1 MPNNLKLLTIIVDD
15 NKKSQI
21 NKIIKKYNLFFNYT
35 IPGYGSASSSLLE
48 YFGLNEVKKQIYIS
62 VIPDKLQ
69 TEIMTKLN
77 KSLAIQEIGTGICF
91 TIPISSSV
99 KYLQDVYET
108 TSIYEE
114 EQKMISNKKY
124 HLIIT
129 ITEEGYSE
137 KVMNVAK
144 KNGATG
150 GTLIKGSGLGNKDAV
165 KFLGFSIEPEKD
177 IILIVAN
184 TTIKTKLMQ
193 EITKEV
199 GLNTK
204 GKGICFSLPI
214 DQTMGLGEE
223 IKLQKI

>member
-1 MPNNLKLLTIIVDD
+1 
-15 NKKSQI
+15 
-21 NKIIKKYNLFFNYT
+21 
-35 IPGYGSASSSLLE
+35 
-48 YFGLNEVKKQIYIS
+48 
-62 VIPDKLQ
+62 
-69 TEIMTKLN
+69 MTKLN

>member
-150 GTLIKGSGLGNKDAV
+150 GTLIKGSGLGNKDAL